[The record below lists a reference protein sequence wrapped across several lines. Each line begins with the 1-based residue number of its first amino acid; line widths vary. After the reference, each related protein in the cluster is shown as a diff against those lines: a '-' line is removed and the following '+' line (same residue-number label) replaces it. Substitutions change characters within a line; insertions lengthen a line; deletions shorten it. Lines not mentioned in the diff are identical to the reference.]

1 MFILDIVETC
11 GNPALRAF
19 LVTLKNI
26 LLVIQ
31 ILVPAALLISC
42 TIEFTRLSINPEDK
56 KGFRKIL
63 NKIIAAFIVVAI
75 PFLVNLVM
83 SVVGESEFSN
93 CWKEAHYGIAPAET
107 YIEETEEETN

>member
-1 MFILDIVETC
+1 MYILDIVATC

-26 LLVIQ
+26 LFVIQ
-31 ILVPAALLISC
+31 IAVPAALLISG

-75 PFLVNLVM
+75 PFLVDLVM
-83 SVVGESEFSN
+83 GVVGESEFSK
-93 CWKEAHYGIAPAET
+93 CWKEAHYGNTQPDT
-107 YIEETEEETN
+107 YIEETETK